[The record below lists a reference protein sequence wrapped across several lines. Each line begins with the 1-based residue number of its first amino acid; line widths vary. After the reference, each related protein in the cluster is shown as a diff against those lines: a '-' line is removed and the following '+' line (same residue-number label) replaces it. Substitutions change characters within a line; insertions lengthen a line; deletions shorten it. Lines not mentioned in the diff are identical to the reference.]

1 MATRTL
7 TAMFSTRAEAE
18 RAGQALVSELHLDR
32 AMIRTSPEGDVAA
45 TGAAAMDPDADK
57 GFFASL
63 KDLFLPEEDRY
74 VYAEGVRRGSVLLTV
89 QVDENQVDRASDIME
104 REGAADL
111 EAQETEWRQSGWTGY
126 DATRATATAGTA
138 RTETTAG
145 VRGAAAAPMR
155 AGQDET
161 LKVVEETL
169 RVGKREVERGSV
181 RVRSY
186 VVETPVEEQVT
197 LRDETIHIERRPVDR
212 VATDAD
218 KAAFRDMTIE
228 ARETDEEAVVSKEA
242 RVVEEIGL
250 RKDSTD
256 RVETVS
262 DTVRKTKVDIEDT
275 TGDRAGMAGARTGM
289 AAGATATTRDGTPG
303 NPPGT
308 MASRAVDKTLDTNIS
323 GANPGGGM
331 GANPS
336 ATAPDGTPG
345 NPKGTMASRGVDK
358 TLGTNIS
365 GANPGGGMGAGSGAA
380 APDGT
385 PGNPKGTMASRGL
398 DQALGTNVSGTNPD
412 RK

>member
-18 RAGQALVSELHLDR
+18 RAAQALVSELHLDR
-32 AMIRTSPEGDVAA
+32 AMIRTSPEGEAAA
-45 TGAAAMDPDADK
+45 TTTTAADTYEDK

-89 QVDENQVDRASDIME
+89 QVDENQVDRASDVLE

-111 EAQETEWRQSGWTGY
+111 EAQEAEWRQSGWTGY
-126 DATRATATAGTA
+126 DATRATAQAGTTNTTGTAMGA
-138 RTETTAG
+138 RVTGTAS
-145 VRGAAAAPMR
+145 APMR

-161 LKVVEETL
+161 LKVVEESL
-169 RVGKREVERGSV
+169 RIGKREVERGSV

-186 VVETPVEEQVT
+186 IVETPVEEQVT
-197 LRDETIHIERRPVDR
+197 LRDETVHIERRPVDR
-212 VATDAD
+212 AATEAD

-250 RKDSTD
+250 RKESTD
-256 RVETVS
+256 HVETVS

-275 TGDRAGMAGARTGM
+275 TGNRGGMTGARTGT
-289 AAGATATTRDGTPG
+289 ASGVSATGRDGTPG

-331 GANPS
+331 GAGTRGM
-336 ATAPDGTPG
+336 AGTDAPDGTPG
-345 NPKGTMASRGVDK
+345 NPPGTMASRAVDK
-358 TLGTNIS
+358 ALDTNIS
-365 GANPGGGMGAGSGAA
+365 GANPGAD

-398 DQALGTNVSGTNPD
+398 DKTLGTNTSGTNPG